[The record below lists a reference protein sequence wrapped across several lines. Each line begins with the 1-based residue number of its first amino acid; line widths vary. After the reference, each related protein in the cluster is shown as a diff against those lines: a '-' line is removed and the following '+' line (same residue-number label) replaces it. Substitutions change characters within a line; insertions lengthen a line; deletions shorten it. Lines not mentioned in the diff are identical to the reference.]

1 MPQTIYL
8 TAAGGA
14 ALRCDIRPDL
24 GGCVAGFW
32 LGDEAVLRSVAGD
45 RLDNVRG
52 SANFP
57 LLPYSNRMGHCTLS
71 WRGQS
76 HRLRPNFD
84 GGPHSLHGNGWQR
97 PWTVLEQAHDRVVL
111 ALTHTPDSDWPF
123 AFYCTQTISLEG
135 GGLRAVLAFTS
146 RAAEPAPAG
155 LGWHPYLARRPG
167 ARLVFDAQAR
177 WDTDTGGL
185 PQRSVAVS
193 GLDAA
198 CDTLALNN
206 CFDGWSGAAEL
217 HDGVMLT
224 RVASDLPRLL
234 VSTPEGK
241 DFVAV
246 EPVSHVP
253 NAFNSP
259 QAEALGMRVL
269 APGQTL
275 RAWMSITPRLNT

>member
-8 TAAGGA
+8 TAASGG
-14 ALRCDIRPDL
+14 LRCDIRPDL

-32 LGDEAVLRSVAGD
+32 LGGEAVLRSVAGD
-45 RLDNVRG
+45 RLENVRG

-57 LLPYSNRMGHCTLS
+57 FLPYSNRMGQCTLS
-71 WRGQS
+71 WRGQA
-76 HRLRPNFD
+76 HRLRSNFD
-84 GGPHSLHGNGWQR
+84 DSPHSLHGNGWQR
-97 PWTVLEQAHDRVVL
+97 PWTVHEQSRDRVVMAL
-111 ALTHTPDSDWPF
+111 AHIPDSDWPF
-123 AFYCTQTISLEG
+123 AFDCTQTISLEG
-135 GGLRAVLAFTS
+135 GGLQLALAFTN
-146 RAAEPAPAG
+146 RAPAPAPAG

-167 ARLVFDAQAR
+167 ARLAFNADAR
-177 WDTDTGGL
+177 WDTDAGGL
-185 PQRSVAVS
+185 PQGSVAVA

-206 CFDGWSGAAEL
+206 CFDGWRGVAEL
-217 HDGVMLT
+217 QDSVMIT

-234 VSTPEGK
+234 VSTPAGR

-259 QAEALGMRVL
+259 DAEAQGMRVL
-269 APGQTL
+269 TPGETL
-275 RAWMSITPRLNT
+275 HAWMSITPRLND